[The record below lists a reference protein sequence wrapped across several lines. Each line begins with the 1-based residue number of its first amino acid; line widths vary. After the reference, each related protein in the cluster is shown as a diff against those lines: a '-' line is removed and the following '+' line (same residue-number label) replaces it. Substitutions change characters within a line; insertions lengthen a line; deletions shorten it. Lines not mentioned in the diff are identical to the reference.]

1 MPVHKV
7 MDHTGHSEKAWDAAD
22 VVSAA
27 EAEKRFKELT
37 GQGFV
42 ALEPGKDGTPGRL
55 LKAFDPEVETTLFQ
69 PQLQGG

>member
-7 MDHTGHSEKAWDAAD
+7 MDHTGHSEIAWEKAD
-22 VVSAA
+22 VVSVE

-37 GQGFV
+37 GKGFK
-42 ALEPGKDGTPGRL
+42 AILPGKNGEPGRL

>member
-7 MDHTGHSEKAWDAAD
+7 MDMTGHTEKAWEKSD
-22 VVSAA
+22 VVSVE

-37 GQGFV
+37 GKGFT
-42 ALEPGKDGTPGRL
+42 AIAPGKNGEPGRIMRK
-55 LKAFDPEVETTLFQ
+55 FDPEVETTVFQ